1 MNVNLS
7 SVIFSSV
14 LSGTSGHPG
23 AEYKLTL
30 QDNEMTITAGTFT
43 LTNDMKTGSYYYYV
57 VAEDVNGDKST
68 DYASAPVQITIP
80 ASVSKFT
87 VTVTDGTLSGGS
99 TTGDYAQGETVTIT
113 ADAAPDGQQF
123 KEWEVVNGNI
133 TLADSTS
140 ATTTFTMPAEA
151 VSVKANYEAIPAT
164 APGITMQPGGGAAN
178 PGGGGSAN
186 PNIPGSPA
194 TPNTTYQIIDG
205 ANSSWTLG
213 SREG

>member
-1 MNVNLS
+1 MAADGYFHYSEVVLSDVGVSPALNVNLS

-80 ASVSKFT
+80 ASV
-87 VTVTDGTLSGGS
+87 
-99 TTGDYAQGETVTIT
+99 
-113 ADAAPDGQQF
+113 
-123 KEWEVVNGNI
+123 
-133 TLADSTS
+133 
-140 ATTTFTMPAEA
+140 
-151 VSVKANYEAIPAT
+151 
-164 APGITMQPGGGAAN
+164 
-178 PGGGGSAN
+178 
-186 PNIPGSPA
+186 
-194 TPNTTYQIIDG
+194 
-205 ANSSWTLG
+205 
-213 SREG
+213 